1 MSKLNK
7 TQPRAF
13 VEESEHEEIMRT
25 KFVHVLLE
33 EQWAKVGRRQADPAM
48 GCTEYAVLGQA
59 SHALCCKIRQFRLE
73 LVLYLIYLVGFAGW
87 CITGRASCAD
97 PGPPEDEA
105 QDFNNLVGV
114 LAALADHLSFCS
126 SCELGS
132 IPSHSRPAFRR
143 EEGGPQKCF
152 WAGHSGPQKGPGRP
166 VGFGGKQHSDTAAS
180 AVQDQR
186 LFFPDVP
193 RASANTDTTVHCLTD
208 CSVNFVHACHRA
220 RAALQAVLVIFQLFF
235 LYQDGR

>member
-1 MSKLNK
+1 
-7 TQPRAF
+7 
-13 VEESEHEEIMRT
+13 MRT

-105 QDFNNLVGV
+105 QDFNNLVGC
-114 LAALADHLSFCS
+114 L
-126 SCELGS
+126 
-132 IPSHSRPAFRR
+132 
-143 EEGGPQKCF
+143 GGP
-152 WAGHSGPQKGPGRP
+152 S
-166 VGFGGKQHSDTAAS
+166 
-180 AVQDQR
+180 
-186 LFFPDVP
+186 
-193 RASANTDTTVHCLTD
+193 
-208 CSVNFVHACHRA
+208 
-220 RAALQAVLVIFQLFF
+220 
-235 LYQDGR
+235 